1 MKNTNE
7 ILERILL
14 NMKYDSKKTLSE
26 NNESLIK
33 KKLMHDIL
41 TETTTDP
48 PRKKLK
54 PSITVEPLQRGGFN
68 FDVTTKNV
76 PYEIRKNHKLVTTKD
91 YNGNTMKFYGEVWST
106 VGDYF
111 GEFIDKLNS
120 NPKAYILS
128 DAKQL
133 VPKYDNYKKLT
144 GYGDSNRK
152 ASPGYV
158 MTYGGNQTPIKSDWK
173 IVYRGY
179 VYTNDFI
186 GKTAEACRS
195 YYQNE
200 RNKLYGQGMEQENLN
215 DQYTRAYLEPKQ
227 VLKCVKESIQRIID
241 TAKPDTPY
249 EFTAYSDAH
258 TLAYTRAREYS
269 YDDNGWHRYFLQYSC
284 NKYYSARKYYNQDR
298 WNLKTGKRGVW
309 EHSKIKGPCS
319 RGVILYGYQERDFK
333 QWFGIKSGAEDEG
346 GYTID
351 DLCDWLKN
359 PNSVWYYKG
368 ERFEDVISYGVEGI
382 YQKLVYNK
390 VIGDYRDIKRKIE
403 ACIPKDV
410 ENLKGD
416 KTTSSS
422 SWGSTPPDLDIE
434 NPITPKGKSKES
446 GLSDY
451 KLSLSGG

>member
-33 KKLMHDIL
+33 KKLMYDIL
-41 TETTTDP
+41 TERKTDP
-48 PRKKLK
+48 PRKKVPKVVPGKVSYAL
-54 PSITVEPLQRGGFN
+54 
-68 FDVTTKNV
+68 DVNWKDT

-106 VGDYF
+106 VGEYF

-120 NPKAYILS
+120 NPEAYIVGKK
-128 DAKQL
+128 KQL
-133 VPKYDNYKKLT
+133 VPKYDDYKKLT

-179 VYTNDFI
+179 DYTNDFI
-186 GKTAEACRS
+186 GETAEACRS

-249 EFTAYSDAH
+249 EF
-258 TLAYTRAREYS
+258 
-269 YDDNGWHRYFLQYSC
+269 
-284 NKYYSARKYYNQDR
+284 
-298 WNLKTGKRGVW
+298 
-309 EHSKIKGPCS
+309 
-319 RGVILYGYQERDFK
+319 
-333 QWFGIKSGAEDEG
+333 
-346 GYTID
+346 
-351 DLCDWLKN
+351 
-359 PNSVWYYKG
+359 
-368 ERFEDVISYGVEGI
+368 
-382 YQKLVYNK
+382 
-390 VIGDYRDIKRKIE
+390 
-403 ACIPKDV
+403 
-410 ENLKGD
+410 
-416 KTTSSS
+416 
-422 SWGSTPPDLDIE
+422 
-434 NPITPKGKSKES
+434 
-446 GLSDY
+446 
-451 KLSLSGG
+451 